1 MLEVRAWGARAA
13 DDAAMTG
20 GIKLH
25 SGARETNRKRTG
37 HERLKSPV
45 VETLHITGA
54 LFAPCRAAEQN
65 RRELRGH
72 DLGADW
78 RYLKSAARRHPM
90 EDASHF
96 EPIPRPPGHMLV
108 GNLFDV
114 DRAHPMEGF
123 AELARKY
130 GPIYKL
136 EVPGLGSRI
145 IASSFELVDPL
156 CDESRFD
163 KNVGAGLG
171 ALASGPAGRGL
182 FTAETQDPNW
192 RKAHNVL
199 LPSFSMDAMRG
210 YHPRMLDI
218 ATQLMLKW
226 ERLNADDTVD
236 VPADMTRLTLDTIAL
251 CGFDYRFNSFYRD
264 TPHPFVLAMLNTL
277 EAAQAVA
284 RELPIQAKLKPGRAK
299 KVAAD
304 QKFMVETVRH
314 IIEERR
320 KSGVLGEVN
329 DLLDRMLT
337 GVDRQSGEK
346 LDETNIIAQCI
357 TFLIA
362 GHETT
367 SGLLSFALYE
377 LIRKPKFLERAY
389 EEVDRVLGAEVNALP
404 TYAQIHQLPYVS
416 QILEET
422 LRLWPTAPAFTR
434 RPYKDTVLG
443 GRYKVEANSAVV
455 VLTGMLHRDPKIWG
469 DNPEAFDPDRFSSEN
484 RAKIP
489 PNAYKPFGTGQRAC
503 IGRQF
508 ALQEAT
514 LVLAML
520 LQRFEFLDFANY
532 QLETKQTLTIKP
544 ANFNIRVKRRR
555 GRLTTGFFAA
565 PQLGAAPTAA
575 PPANTLTHASTAVP
589 NPAAAADTHAT
600 PLLVLFGSN
609 LGTAEGIAH
618 RIADDARSRGF
629 AATVGPLDEHADAL
643 PREGAVVIVTAS
655 YNGQP
660 PDNAVKFCQK
670 LRDPALPADAFAG
683 VEYSVFGCGNR
694 DWSATYQAIP
704 TLVDA
709 ELEKHGG
716 KRIYTR
722 GEGDARGDFDRD
734 YRGWYGE
741 LFSSLAEA
749 LDLPAATAEAKMAT
763 PRISVS
769 FVNRLATSPIMRS
782 YSAVAM
788 TVRMNRELQRR
799 DCERPSERST
809 RHIEIALPSGVSYS
823 AGDHLGIV
831 PRNGLETIKRV
842 LIRFKLDPSLY
853 ATIVPRANADTHL
866 PGNEP
871 VPLLGILANR
881 IELREVA
888 TREQI
893 ATLAQHV
900 KDETERKALEAL
912 AGDDARYGKQVFAV
926 RKSVLDIL
934 DEHPSCAPPFEVFL
948 DMMPALRPRYY
959 SISSSPLVGSGV
971 CSITVAVLE
980 GPALSGRGEF
990 RGVCSNYL
998 AAQPADATVYAF
1010 IRKPTISFHPPE
1022 NPHLPMI
1029 MIGPGTG
1036 VAPFRGFLLER
1047 AALKKQGAPI
1057 GESLLF
1063 FGCRDPT
1070 QDYLYED
1077 EMRAFEAGGVTKLVC
1092 AFSREPGKPK
1102 TYVQQAIAMNGDAVW
1117 ELLQKEALVFVCG
1130 EASRMAPDVRQAF
1143 VDLFRK
1149 HTGASAVDGK
1159 AWLAGLVT
1167 SHRYLEDIWASS
1179 VPVSMPS

>member
-1 MLEVRAWGARAA
+1 
-13 DDAAMTG
+13 
-20 GIKLH
+20 
-25 SGARETNRKRTG
+25 
-37 HERLKSPV
+37 
-45 VETLHITGA
+45 
-54 LFAPCRAAEQN
+54 
-65 RRELRGH
+65 
-72 DLGADW
+72 
-78 RYLKSAARRHPM
+78 M
-90 EDASHF
+90 EDTSHF
-96 EPIPRPPGHMLV
+96 EPIPRPPGRMLV
-108 GNLFDV
+108 GNLFDI
-114 DRAHPMEGF
+114 DTAHPLEGL

-130 GPIYKL
+130 GPIYEL
-136 EVPGLGSRI
+136 AVPALGSRI

-163 KNVGAGLG
+163 KNVGAGLS

-210 YHPRMLDI
+210 YYPRMLDI

-251 CGFDYRFNSFYRD
+251 CCFDYRFNSFYRD
-264 TPHPFVLAMLNTL
+264 TPHPFVLAMVNSL
-277 EAAQAVA
+277 ETAQAVA
-284 RELPIQAKLKPGRAK
+284 RELPIQAKLKPTRAK
-299 KVAAD
+299 KVRAD

-377 LIRKPKFLERAY
+377 LIRNPKALERGY

-404 TYAQIHQLPYVS
+404 TYAQTHQLPYVS

-469 DNPEAFDPDRFSSEN
+469 DNPEAFDPDRFSREN
-484 RAKIP
+484 RVKIP

-508 ALQEAT
+508 SLQEAT

-520 LQRFEFLDFANY
+520 LQRFEFVDFANY
-532 QLETKQTLTIKP
+532 QLETKQTLSIKP
-544 ANFNIRVKRRR
+544 ANFNIRVRPRA
-555 GRLTTGFFAA
+555 GRETTGFFAA
-565 PQLGAAPTAA
+565 PQQAAAPTAA
-575 PPANTLTHASTAVP
+575 PPASTPSSASTAVP
-589 NPAAAADTHAT
+589 NPAAAADTHTT
-600 PLLVLFGSN
+600 PLQVLFGSN

-629 AATVGPLDEHADAL
+629 AAMVGPLDEHADAL
-643 PREGAVVIVTAS
+643 PRQGAVVIVTAS

-660 PDNAVKFCQK
+660 PDNAAKFCQK
-670 LRDPALPADAFAG
+670 LRDPALPPDAFAG

-704 TLVDA
+704 TLIDA

-734 YRGWYGE
+734 YRAWYGE

-831 PRNGLETIKRV
+831 PRNGLETIRRV
-842 LIRFKLDPSLY
+842 LMRFKLDPSLY
-853 ATIVPRANADTHL
+853 ATIVPRANVDTHL
-866 PGNEP
+866 PVNEP
-871 VPLLGILANR
+871 VPLLAVLANR

-893 ATLAQHV
+893 TTLAQHA
-900 KDETERKALEAL
+900 KDETERKALEAI
-912 AGDDARYGKQVFAV
+912 AGDDTRYGKQVFAA
-926 RKSVLDIL
+926 RKSALDIL
-934 DEHPSCAPPFEVFL
+934 DEYPSCAPPFEVFL
-948 DMMPALRPRYY
+948 DIMPPLRPRYY
-959 SISSSPLVGSGV
+959 SISSSPLVGAGV
-971 CSITVAVLE
+971 CSITVGVLE

-1010 IRKPTISFHPPE
+1010 IRKPTIPFHPPE
-1022 NPHLPMI
+1022 NPHVPMI

-1047 AALKKQGAPI
+1047 AALKEQGAPI

-1063 FGCRDPT
+1063 FGCRDPM
-1070 QDYLYED
+1070 QDFLYED

-1102 TYVQQAIAMNGDAVW
+1102 TYVQQAIAVNGDAVW
-1117 ELLQKEALVFVCG
+1117 ELLQKEAPVFVCG
-1130 EASRMAPDVRQAF
+1130 EAARMAPDVKQAF
-1143 VDLFRK
+1143 VDLFCK
-1149 HTGASAVDGK
+1149 HTGASAADGK

-1179 VPVSMPS
+1179 ASVSAPS